1 MTGTHAADA
10 SAGTTSVVIERDIPH
25 PLEKV
30 WRALTIQPLIE
41 DWLMANDF
49 EPTVGH
55 EFTLRTQAVGG
66 WNGIIECQV
75 LAVEPPHKL
84 SYTWASMGLESV
96 VTFTLA
102 PTASGARLRMEQ
114 SGFPAGAVQNIRGAE
129 YGWTNFLNRLEQTV
143 AKA

>member
-1 MTGTHAADA
+1 MTQTHA
-10 SAGTTSVVIERDIPH
+10 SETTSVVIERDIPH

-30 WRALTIQPLIE
+30 WRALTAQPLIE

-66 WNGIIECQV
+66 WNGIIDCEV
-75 LAVEPPHKL
+75 LAVEPPQKL

-102 PTASGARLRMEQ
+102 PTSSGARLRMEQ
-114 SGFPAGAVQNIRGAE
+114 SGFPADATQNIRGAE
-129 YGWTNFLNRLEQTV
+129 YGWNNFLGRLEQVV
-143 AKA
+143 ARA

>member
-1 MTGTHAADA
+1 MTETPPSGTR
-10 SAGTTSVVIERDIPH
+10 SVVLEREMPH
-25 PLEKV
+25 PPEKV
-30 WRALTIQPLIE
+30 WRALTTGALIE

-55 EFTLRTQAVGG
+55 KFTLRTQAVGG
-66 WNGIIECQV
+66 WNGIIDCEV
-75 LAVEPPHKL
+75 LAVEPPERL

-114 SGFPAGAVQNIRGAE
+114 SGFPADATQNIRGAE
-129 YGWTNFLNRLEQTV
+129 WGWNNFLGKLEQLL
-143 AKA
+143 ARA

>member
-1 MTGTHAADA
+1 MTQTHA
-10 SAGTTSVVIERDIPH
+10 SETTSVVIERDIPH

-30 WRALTIQPLIE
+30 WRALTAQSLIE

-66 WNGIIECQV
+66 WNGIIDCEV
-75 LAVEPPHKL
+75 LAVEPPQKL

-102 PTASGARLRMEQ
+102 PTSSGARLRMEQ
-114 SGFPAGAVQNIRGAE
+114 SGFPADATQNIRGAE
-129 YGWTNFLNRLEQTV
+129 YGWNNFLGRLEQVV
-143 AKA
+143 ARA